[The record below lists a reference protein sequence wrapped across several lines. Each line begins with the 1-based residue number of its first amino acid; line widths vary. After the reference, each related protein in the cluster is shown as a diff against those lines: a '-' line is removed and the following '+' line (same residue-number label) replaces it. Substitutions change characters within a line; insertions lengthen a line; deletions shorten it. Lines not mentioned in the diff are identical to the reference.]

1 MTDTFGQ
8 VQERDREVILQ
19 TYARYP
25 LMVTRAR
32 DTRLIDEQGGE
43 YIDFLSG
50 ISVCNLGHSHPEV
63 VETIKEQADKL
74 IHVSNLFYQ
83 REQLELA
90 SALTA
95 TCSLEQ
101 VFFCNSGAEAN
112 ESAFKLA
119 RRYMRKVLGNQAY
132 EIVTLRESFHGRTL
146 ATLTATGQS
155 KVQEG
160 FDPLPEG
167 FCQVP
172 PEDLAALREAVTDR
186 TAAVMLEVV
195 QGEGGVRPLSR
206 DYLLGVQALCREKGI
221 LFMIDEVQTGLGRT
235 GAMWA
240 HQHFGLSPDV
250 ITVAKGL
257 GNGLPVG
264 AMLASRRA
272 GQGFEAGSHAATF
285 GGNPLVCRVG
295 SKVLE
300 ILQREDMCR
309 RNLEKQDFALR
320 LFHELRKRW
329 PERISEIRGMG
340 LMLGIELTRSGKEV
354 WQELLRRGYVCNLVQ
369 GTTLRLLPPFTITE
383 EDIEGFAG
391 ALDLALEATEND

>member
-1 MTDTFGQ
+1 MTDSFEQTREQ
-8 VQERDREVILQ
+8 DRELIVP

-25 LMVTRAR
+25 LMITRAR
-32 DTRLIDEQGGE
+32 DTRLVDEQGGE

-63 VETIKEQADKL
+63 VRAIQEQADKL

-83 REQLELA
+83 REQLDLA
-90 SALTA
+90 RALTA
-95 TCSLEQ
+95 TCSLDQ

-112 ESAFKLA
+112 EAAFKLA
-119 RRYMRKVLGNQAY
+119 RRYMRQVRGSSAY
-132 EIVTLRESFHGRTL
+132 EVITLQDSFHGRTL

-160 FDPLPEG
+160 FDPLPQG
-167 FCQVP
+167 FRQVP
-172 PEDLAALREAVTDR
+172 PGDLASLREAVTEQ
-186 TAAVMLEVV
+186 TAAVMVEVV
-195 QGEGGVRPLSR
+195 QGEGGVRPLSG
-206 DYLLGVQALCREKGI
+206 DYLLGVQELCREKGI

-240 HQHFGLSPDV
+240 HQHYGLTPDV
-250 ITVAKGL
+250 FTVAKGL

-264 AMLASRRA
+264 AMLTSQSVA
-272 GQGFEAGSHAATF
+272 QGFAPGSHAATF

-300 ILQREDMCR
+300 ILQRDDLCR
-309 RNLEKQDFALR
+309 RNREKQDLVFSLLR
-320 LFHELRKRW
+320 DLQERW
-329 PERISEIRGMG
+329 PGRIRELRGMG

-354 WQELLRRGYVCNLVQ
+354 WQALLQRGYVCNLVQ
-369 GTTLRLLPPFTITE
+369 GTTLRLLPPFTIGE
-383 EDIEGFAG
+383 EEIQGFTR
-391 ALDLALEATEND
+391 ALEQALEATEDT

>member
-1 MTDTFGQ
+1 MANTLD
-8 VQERDREVILQ
+8 EAREQDKRLMVQ

-32 DTRLIDEQGGE
+32 DTKLVDDGGGE
-43 YIDFLSG
+43 YTDFLSG

-63 VETIKEQADKL
+63 VEAIKEQADKL

-83 REQLELA
+83 SEQLELA
-90 SALTA
+90 TALTE
-95 TCSLEQ
+95 TCSLDR

-119 RRYMRKVLGNQAY
+119 RRYMRHVRESEAY
-132 EIVTLRESFHGRTL
+132 EIITLEGSFHGRTL

-160 FDPLPEG
+160 FEPLPEG
-167 FCQVP
+167 FRQVP
-172 PEDLAALREAVTDR
+172 PEDLAALREALSER

-206 DYLLGVQALCREKGI
+206 DYLLGVQELCRERGL
-221 LFMIDEVQTGLGRT
+221 LFMVDEVQTGLGRT

-264 AMLASRRA
+264 AMLAGSRA
-272 GQGFEAGSHAATF
+272 AEGFGPGSHAATF
-285 GGNPLVCRVG
+285 GGNPLVCRAG

-300 ILQREDMCR
+300 ILQRDDLCR
-309 RNLEKQDFALR
+309 RNGEKQDLAFR
-320 LFHELRKRW
+320 LFRDLQKRW
-329 PERISEIRGMG
+329 PERIRECRGMG
-340 LMLGIELTRSGKEV
+340 LMLGIELTRSGQEV

-369 GTTLRLLPPFTITE
+369 GTTLRLLPPFTIAE
-383 EDIEGFAG
+383 EEIEGFAR
-391 ALDLALEATEND
+391 ALELALEATEGS